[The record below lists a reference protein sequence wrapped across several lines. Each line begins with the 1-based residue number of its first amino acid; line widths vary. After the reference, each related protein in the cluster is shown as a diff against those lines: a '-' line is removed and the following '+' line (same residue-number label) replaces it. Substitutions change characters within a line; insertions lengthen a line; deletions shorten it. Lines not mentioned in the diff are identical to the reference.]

1 MFHEHYQLTTD
12 PVGINQHLKA
22 QIYDLRRKF
31 EYCSPILTIQKTVRR
46 FIYRKRY
53 LRKRKMIVLFTWGIN
68 RWHYRYWVER
78 MLKNMDLT
86 RELLYQLGR
95 VRFIQKEFRKLLK
108 KWRLQERISM
118 RAQSIFRMKRVQD
131 DTID

>member
-53 LRKRKMIVLFTWGIN
+53 LRKRKMIVLFTWGVN
-68 RWHYRYWVER
+68 RWYYRYWVER

-95 VRFIQKEFRKLLK
+95 VRFIQKEFRKLRK
-108 KWRLQERISM
+108 KWIL
-118 RAQSIFRMKRVQD
+118 
-131 DTID
+131 